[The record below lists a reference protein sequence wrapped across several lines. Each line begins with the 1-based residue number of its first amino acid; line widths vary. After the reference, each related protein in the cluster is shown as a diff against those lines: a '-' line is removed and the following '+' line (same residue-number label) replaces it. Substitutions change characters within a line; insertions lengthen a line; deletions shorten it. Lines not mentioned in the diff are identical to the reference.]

1 MDIAEEIANRPR
13 HVRHPCSGVR
23 RWGGEPCGVAGAVER
38 DGTWYCRH
46 HDPDRHRHRC
56 SATNTAGDQC
66 GNRATI
72 ERDGVP
78 YCYVHDPAGP
88 EKHAEEL
95 AEERDRAE
103 WAAATVEA
111 AADGVK
117 VFLIREDVLAAVRTL
132 LAQLPYGLVREAM
145 KAIDALPEAPLVGR
159 KRILDEPLN

>member
-1 MDIAEEIANRPR
+1 
-13 HVRHPCSGVR
+13 
-23 RWGGEPCGVAGAVER
+23 
-38 DGTWYCRH
+38 
-46 HDPDRHRHRC
+46 
-56 SATNTAGDQC
+56 
-66 GNRATI
+66 
-72 ERDGVP
+72 
-78 YCYVHDPAGP
+78 
-88 EKHAEEL
+88 L

-103 WAAATVEA
+103 WAAATVKA